1 MLFVLVG
8 VRDDVCVQRVCVF
21 SARACVC
28 VCVCVCVG
36 SSGSLLQ
43 NFLKG

>member
-21 SARACVC
+21 SARVC
-28 VCVCVCVG
+28 VCVCVFSVCVCVCV
-36 SSGSLLQ
+36 
-43 NFLKG
+43 